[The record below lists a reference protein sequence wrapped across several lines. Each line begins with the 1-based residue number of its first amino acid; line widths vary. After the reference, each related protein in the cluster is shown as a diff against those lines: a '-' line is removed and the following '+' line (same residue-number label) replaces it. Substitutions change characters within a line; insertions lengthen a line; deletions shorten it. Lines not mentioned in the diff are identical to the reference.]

1 MRFKNKIAQFICF
14 AFFLLNFG
22 CTNANDKGD
31 TTSKPKQHIYDPT
44 YKSRI
49 VTRNPNNRTLS
60 DFFKSEKYSKEVDSI
75 FNKLSIDE
83 KAAQLIMPAAS
94 TNNYGLS
101 FEEIKKL
108 YVEKKIGCVLFL
120 KGNSISFRQLNAE
133 LKNIAK
139 RNNLLEPIISADAE
153 PTLLHNK
160 FTDLKKITPA
170 IEQKSISQVSSNCKI
185 IVETLNNIGIKI
197 NFAPVVDISSNKSII
212 NTRSWGNSVD
222 TIIAHSKAFID
233 YHQKKEIVTVLKHFP
248 GHGNVKGD
256 SHKKLVFIDG
266 DLKELNNFKE
276 LIKVNAIGTMV
287 GHIAIVNNSK
297 WNTNGLPST
306 LSRNIVTT
314 LLKDSLHFKGV
325 IFTDAMN
332 MGAVKDIPDASYK
345 ALCAGVDVIV
355 APLSIEKLHSR
366 IKQELEN
373 PKGKYKDQFEK
384 SIKKIIRLKY
394 VLNTI

>member
-1 MRFKNKIAQFICF
+1 MN
-14 AFFLLNFG
+14 
-22 CTNANDKGD
+22 
-31 TTSKPKQHIYDPT
+31 
-44 YKSRI
+44 
-49 VTRNPNNRTLS
+49 V
-60 DFFKSEKYSKEVDSI
+60 
-75 FNKLSIDE
+75 
-83 KAAQLIMPAAS
+83 
-94 TNNYGLS
+94 
-101 FEEIKKL
+101 
-108 YVEKKIGCVLFL
+108 
-120 KGNSISFRQLNAE
+120 E

-212 NTRSWGNSVD
+212 NTRSWGNSDD

-233 YHQKKEIVTVLKHFP
+233 YHQEKEIVTVLKHFP

-366 IKQELEN
+366 IKQELKN
-373 PKGKYKDQFEK
+373 PKGEYNDQFEK

>member
-1 MRFKNKIAQFICF
+1 MRFKNKKAQFICS

-22 CTNANDKGD
+22 CTNANDTGD
-31 TTSKPKQHIYDPT
+31 TTLKQ
-44 YKSRI
+44 RI
-49 VTRNPNNRTLS
+49 HETTPENRFVKRNPNYRTLS
-60 DFFKSEKYSKEVDSI
+60 DFFKFDKYKKEVDSI

-108 YVEKKIGCVLFL
+108 YVEKKIGCILFL
-120 KGNSISFRQLNAE
+120 KGNSISFRQLNTE
-133 LKNIAK
+133 LKKLSEKNH
-139 RNNLLEPIISADAE
+139 LLEPIISADAE

-212 NTRSWGNSVD
+212 NNRSWGNSDD
-222 TIIAHSKAFID
+222 TIIAHSKEFID
-233 YHQKKEIVTVLKHFP
+233 YHQKREIVTVLKHFP

-266 DLKELNNFKE
+266 NLKELNNFKN
-276 LIKVNAIGTMV
+276 LIKENVIGTMV
-287 GHIAIVNNSK
+287 GHIAIQNNSK

-325 IFTDAMN
+325 VFTDAMN

-345 ALCAGVDVIV
+345 ALCAGADVIV
-355 APLSIEKLHSR
+355 APLNIEKLHNK
-366 IKQELEN
+366 IKQELDTNGE
-373 PKGKYKDQFEK
+373 YKKQFEE

-394 VLNTI
+394 VLKIIK

>member
-1 MRFKNKIAQFICF
+1 MRFKNKKAQFICF

-31 TTSKPKQHIYDPT
+31 TTSKQRIHKPT
-44 YKSRI
+44 SESRF

-108 YVEKKIGCVLFL
+108 YVEKKIGCILFL
-120 KGNSISFRQLNAE
+120 KGTSTSFKQLNAE

-139 RNNLLEPIISADAE
+139 KNNLLEPIISADAE

-160 FTDLKKITPA
+160 FTDIKKITPA

-197 NFAPVVDISSNKSII
+197 NFAPVVDVSSNKSII
-212 NTRSWGNSVD
+212 NTRSWGNSDD
-222 TIIAHSKAFID
+222 TIIAHSNEFIN
-233 YHQKKEIVTVLKHFP
+233 YHLNREIVTVLKHFP

-256 SHKKLVFIDG
+256 SHKKLVYIDG
-266 DLKELNNFKE
+266 DLKELNNFKK
-276 LIKVNAIGTMV
+276 LIKENAIGTMV

-297 WNTNGLPST
+297 WDTKGLPST
-306 LSRNIVTT
+306 LSRNIVTN

-345 ALCAGVDVIV
+345 SLCAGVDVIV
-355 APLSIEKLHSR
+355 APLNIEKLHNK
-366 IKQELEN
+366 IKQELET
-373 PKGKYKDQFEK
+373 KGKYKNQFEE

-394 VLNTI
+394 ILNMI

>member
-1 MRFKNKIAQFICF
+1 MRFKNKKAQFIYF

-31 TTSKPKQHIYDPT
+31 TTLKQLIHKPT
-44 YKSRI
+44 SESRF

-108 YVEKKIGCVLFL
+108 YVEKKIGCILFL
-120 KGNSISFRQLNAE
+120 KGTSTSFKQLNAE

-139 RNNLLEPIISADAE
+139 KNNLLEPIISADAE

-170 IEQKSISQVSSNCKI
+170 IEQKSVNQVLNNCEI

-197 NFAPVVDISSNKSII
+197 NFAPVVDVSSNKSII
-212 NTRSWGNSVD
+212 NNRSWGNSSE
-222 TIIAHSKAFID
+222 IICDHSKAFID
-233 YHQKKEIVTVLKHFP
+233 YHLNREIVTVLKHFP

-256 SHKKLVFIDG
+256 SHKKLVYIDG
-266 DLKELNNFKE
+266 DLDELDNFKN
-276 LIKVNAIGTMV
+276 LIKENAIGIMV
-287 GHIAIVNNSK
+287 GHIAIQNNSK
-297 WNTNGLPST
+297 WNTDGLPST
-306 LSRNIVTT
+306 LSKNIVTT
-314 LLKDSLHFKGV
+314 LLKNSLDFKGV
-325 IFTDAMN
+325 VFTDAMN

-355 APLSIEKLHSR
+355 APLNIEKLHSK
-366 IKQELEN
+366 IKQELETN
-373 PKGKYKDQFEK
+373 GKYKNQFEE

-394 VLNTI
+394 ILNMI